1 MTTDTEVH
9 SQKVIDQYRINRA
22 YLQIVPVKLMN
33 KDTVVETNALLDSGS
48 DTIYHFYRKLNIISV
63 LSHRKNINSK
73 IVTFD
78 IKLDEP
84 AKSLDIKA
92 WVVESL
98 NLPKIQYDVNEMKSK
113 FSHLPD
119 ITFPEFKEDEV
130 TLLIGT
136 NYMDLLLHQDY
147 IKERIGE
154 PIAIKTVL
162 AGFSRK

>member
-1 MTTDTEVH
+1 M
-9 SQKVIDQYRINRA
+9 Q
-22 YLQIVPVKLMN
+22 
-33 KDTVVETNALLDSGS
+33 
-48 DTIYHFYRKLNIISV
+48 
-63 LSHRKNINSK
+63 
-73 IVTFD
+73 
-78 IKLDEP
+78 
-84 AKSLDIKA
+84 
-92 WVVESL
+92 
-98 NLPKIQYDVNEMKSK
+98 SK
-113 FSHLPD
+113 FSYLAD